1 MIMRLRWVHDA
12 PQWNQNT
19 AQRPLTSDKH
29 IKNDHFRSSNKP
41 SRGALAFE
49 RRLTRPLGLQ
59 KGSTALYTTALYT
72 RIVSGSRV
80 HGVFELIWKISG

>member
-1 MIMRLRWVHDA
+1 MILRSHWVSRHK

-19 AQRPLTSDKH
+19 AQRPLTSHKH

-49 RRLTRPLGLQ
+49 RGSHGPWGAKRAPQPLHEDFKRIAQ
-59 KGSTALYTTALYT
+59 KIA
-72 RIVSGSRV
+72 SRV
-80 HGVFELIWKISG
+80 APAYTACLS